1 MLAAGGLALAFATAA
16 SASRLVVPNDPA
28 QIYVAARAAA
38 INGDHGEAAQMLA
51 QIAGTSGAVA
61 SQAVSEA
68 IRAGDY
74 ELALKL
80 ISQSPEAS
88 KTVQAR
94 LLLIADALRHEQIGL
109 AEQWL
114 KSPGGDVDLSFWVP
128 MAQAWGAAD
137 RGDRGGA
144 MAALAVVP
152 KDSAF
157 SPFVDEESA
166 LILLKFGRTAD
177 AEPLADRAIAAAGAR
192 ETRLRLAFA
201 AGFQKAGDRQRAL
214 TMIQGMDDSAKRI
227 AELNSGR
234 LRSMLID
241 TAAKAFSEQL
251 LGLAIEM
258 KRSNG
263 MAGDP
268 FNIVQI
274 ARFASPDNSDATILA
289 GLLLSERG
297 ETDQSLSLLRSIPAT
312 DPFADEAMDA
322 EAKALID
329 GKRFPEALA
338 LAQAA
343 VRSSSATADD
353 YSRLGDVLSS
363 MKRYDDAAGAY
374 QQALARSANASPGE
388 TWPTLLL
395 LASSLES
402 ARRWPEAK
410 EVLDKAITI
419 APNQPLILN
428 FLGYADLEH
437 GEDVKTA
444 EALIVKASSLDPNDA
459 SITDSLGWALYKQG
473 RIEDAIDTLQKAAA
487 GDPAQSEIQEHLGD
501 ALYTAGYRFEARY
514 AWRAALIT
522 ADEDAQAR
530 LKAKIASGL
539 TQMTAAR

>member
-1 MLAAGGLALAFATAA
+1 MLA
-16 SASRLVVPNDPA
+16 R
-28 QIYVAARAAA
+28 
-38 INGDHGEAAQMLA
+38 
-51 QIAGTSGAVA
+51 IAGASEAVA

-74 ELALKL
+74 DLALKL
-80 ISQSPEAS
+80 ISQSPETS
-88 KTVQAR
+88 KTVQSR
-94 LLLIADALRHEQIGL
+94 LLLIVDALRHEQIGL
-109 AEQWL
+109 AEQWV
-114 KSPGGDVDLSFWVP
+114 KSPGADVDLSFWAPIV
-128 MAQAWGAAD
+128 QAWGAAD
-137 RGDRGGA
+137 HGDRAGA
-144 MAALAVVP
+144 MAALAGVP
-152 KDSAF
+152 KDSPFA
-157 SPFVDEESA
+157 PFVDEESA

-201 AGFQKAGDRQRAL
+201 AGFQKAGDHKRAL
-214 TMIQGMDDSAKRI
+214 AMVQGMNDSPERMAD
-227 AELNSGR
+227 LNSGR
-234 LRSMLID
+234 LKPMLID

-263 MAGDP
+263 IAGDP

-289 GLLLSERG
+289 GILLAERD
-297 ETDQSLSLLRSIPAT
+297 ETDESLALLRSIPPT
-312 DPFADEAMDA
+312 DPFANEALDA
-322 EAKALID
+322 QAKALID

-338 LAQAA
+338 LARSAI
-343 VRSSSATADD
+343 RSSDATADD

-363 MKRYDDAAGAY
+363 MKRYGEAADAY
-374 QQALARSANASPGE
+374 QLALARSADAGPSE
-388 TWPTLLL
+388 IWPMLLL
-395 LASSLES
+395 QASSLES
-402 ARRWPEAK
+402 AHRWPEAK
-410 EVLDKAITI
+410 QVLDKALAI

-437 GEDVKTA
+437 GENLKNA

-487 GDPAQSEIQEHLGD
+487 GDPVQAEIQEHLGD
-501 ALYTAGYRFEARY
+501 ALYAAGYHFEARY
-514 AWRAALIT
+514 AWRAALAT

-530 LKAKIASGL
+530 LKSKISSGL
-539 TQMTAAR
+539 TQTTAAR

>member
-1 MLAAGGLALAFATAA
+1 
-16 SASRLVVPNDPA
+16 
-28 QIYVAARAAA
+28 
-38 INGDHGEAAQMLA
+38 MLA
-51 QIAGTSGAVA
+51 QIAGASGAVA

-68 IRAGDY
+68 IRAGEYD
-74 ELALKL
+74 LALKL
-80 ISQSPEAS
+80 VSQSPEAS

-109 AEQWL
+109 AGQWV
-114 KSPGGDVDLSFWVP
+114 KSPGADVDLSFWAP
-128 MAQAWGAAD
+128 MVEAWGAAD
-137 RGDRGGA
+137 RGDRAGA
-144 MAALAVVP
+144 MAALAGVP

-157 SPFVDEESA
+157 SPFVDEEGA
-166 LILLKFGRTAD
+166 LILLKFGKTAD

-201 AGFQKAGDRQRAL
+201 EGFQKAGDHKRAL
-214 TMIQGMDDSAKRI
+214 AMLQGMDDSAERI

-234 LRSMLID
+234 LKPMLID

-258 KRSNG
+258 RRSNG
-263 MAGDP
+263 IAGDP

-274 ARFASPDNSDATILA
+274 ARFASSDNSDATILA
-289 GLLLSERG
+289 GMLLAERDQI
-297 ETDQSLSLLRSIPAT
+297 DQSLALLRSIPPT
-312 DPFADEAMDA
+312 DPFASESLDA
-322 EAKALID
+322 QAKALID

-338 LAQAA
+338 LAQ
-343 VRSSSATADD
+343 SGIHSPGATADD

-363 MKRYDDAAGAY
+363 MKRYDEAANAY
-374 QQALARSANASPGE
+374 QQALARSTGENPGE
-388 TWPTLLL
+388 LWPMLLL
-395 LASSLES
+395 QASSLES
-402 ARRWPEAK
+402 AHRWPEAK
-410 EVLDKAITI
+410 QVLDRALAI

-437 GEDVKTA
+437 GEDAKTA

-514 AWRAALIT
+514 AWRAALAT

-530 LKAKIASGL
+530 LKAKIAGGL

>member
-1 MLAAGGLALAFATAA
+1 
-16 SASRLVVPNDPA
+16 
-28 QIYVAARAAA
+28 
-38 INGDHGEAAQMLA
+38 MLA

-61 SQAVSEA
+61 SQAVSET

-74 ELALKL
+74 DLALKL
-80 ISQSPEAS
+80 VSQSPEAS

-94 LLLIADALRHEQIGL
+94 LLLIADALRHEQIAL
-109 AEQWL
+109 AGQWL
-114 KSPGGDVDLSFWVP
+114 KSPGADVDLGFWTP
-128 MAQAWGAAD
+128 MVQAWGAAD
-137 RGDRGGA
+137 RGDRAGA
-144 MAALAVVP
+144 MAALAAVP

-201 AGFQKAGDRQRAL
+201 AGFQKAGDRKRAL
-214 TMIQGMDDSAKRI
+214 TMVQGMDDSAERI

-234 LRSMLID
+234 LKSMLID

-258 KRSNG
+258 KRSKG
-263 MAGDP
+263 IAGDP

-289 GLLLSERG
+289 GLLLAERG
-297 ETDQSLSLLRSIPAT
+297 ETDQSLSLLRSVPAT
-312 DPFADEAMDA
+312 DPFASEALDA
-322 EAKALID
+322 QAKTLTD
-329 GKRFPEALA
+329 GKRYPEALA

-343 VRSSSATADD
+343 IRSSGGSADD
-353 YSRLGDVLSS
+353 YTRLGDVLSS
-363 MKRYDDAAGAY
+363 MKRYSEAADAY
-374 QQALARSANASPGE
+374 QQALARSRNASANE
-388 TWPTLLL
+388 LWPILLL
-395 LASSLES
+395 QASSLES
-402 ARRWPEAK
+402 AHRWPEAK
-410 EVLDKAITI
+410 QVLDKAIAL
-419 APNQPLILN
+419 APNQPVLLN
-428 FLGYADLEH
+428 FLGYAGLEH
-437 GEDVKTA
+437 GEDLKTSD
-444 EALIVKASSLDPNDA
+444 ALIAKASSLDPNDA

-487 GDPAQSEIQEHLGD
+487 GDPAQAEIQEHLGD
-501 ALYTAGYRFEARY
+501 ALYAAGYHFEARY
-514 AWRAALIT
+514 AWRAALAT
-522 ADEDAQAR
+522 ADDDAQAR